1 MSDMERLELYEKLE
15 KAEGR
20 IVALEKQVCCTVVV
34 KTSLQGHS
42 ANKML
47 TSPSHSTSRMYTLW
61 EQILRRQ
68 TSLIYFWT
76 ENIYNC
82 LKSLLITEI
91 VSVFLKET

>member
-1 MSDMERLELYEKLE
+1 MLYGGGE
-15 KAEGR
+15 
-20 IVALEKQVCCTVVV
+20 
-34 KTSLQGHS
+34 
-42 ANKML
+42 NKFTGTLGQQDVDISFPLLKSYFQM
-47 TSPSHSTSRMYTLW
+47 SRMHTLW

-91 VSVFLKET
+91 FSVFLKET

>member
-1 MSDMERLELYEKLE
+1 MLYGGGE
-15 KAEGR
+15 
-20 IVALEKQVCCTVVV
+20 
-34 KTSLQGHS
+34 
-42 ANKML
+42 NKFTGTLGQQDVDISFPLLKSYFQM
-47 TSPSHSTSRMYTLW
+47 SRMHTLW
-61 EQILRRQ
+61 EHILRRQ

>member
-1 MSDMERLELYEKLE
+1 MLYGGGE
-15 KAEGR
+15 
-20 IVALEKQVCCTVVV
+20 
-34 KTSLQGHS
+34 
-42 ANKML
+42 NKFTGTLGQQDVDISFPLLKSYFQM
-47 TSPSHSTSRMYTLW
+47 SRMHTLW

-91 VSVFLKET
+91 VSVFLKERNKQKLNGGTS